1 MTIARACRRLA
12 GRWWTAQHPPR
23 RTGTRPPLPFAHRP
37 TGAVTLSRMP
47 QSKGRRKAKTVRRPT
62 PPKTAS
68 GGKRAK
74 QSPKIYVA
82 IMFGLMVLGV
92 LMVVTRYI
100 LDTPSWVLLAGLGA
114 MGAGFLM
121 TTNYH

>member
-1 MTIARACRRLA
+1 
-12 GRWWTAQHPPR
+12 
-23 RTGTRPPLPFAHRP
+23 
-37 TGAVTLSRMP
+37 MP
-47 QSKGRRKAKTVRRPT
+47 QSKGRRKPKAQRRPT

-74 QSPKIYVA
+74 TSSKTYVA

-114 MGAGFLM
+114 MGGGFLM

>member
-1 MTIARACRRLA
+1 
-12 GRWWTAQHPPR
+12 
-23 RTGTRPPLPFAHRP
+23 
-37 TGAVTLSRMP
+37 MP
-47 QSKGRRKAKTVRRPT
+47 QSKGRRKAKQVRRPT
-62 PPKTAS
+62 PPKSAG

-74 QSPKIYVA
+74 KSSTLYIT

-100 LDTPSWVLLAGLGA
+100 FETPSWLLLAGLA
-114 MGAGFLM
+114 SMGAGFLM

>member
-1 MTIARACRRLA
+1 M
-12 GRWWTAQHPPR
+12 
-23 RTGTRPPLPFAHRP
+23 
-37 TGAVTLSRMP
+37 VMP

-62 PPKTAS
+62 PPKTAA

-82 IMFGLMVLGV
+82 VMFGLMVLGV

-100 LDTPSWVLLAGLGA
+100 LDTPSWVLLAGLGC

>member
-1 MTIARACRRLA
+1 
-12 GRWWTAQHPPR
+12 
-23 RTGTRPPLPFAHRP
+23 
-37 TGAVTLSRMP
+37 MP

-62 PPKTAS
+62 PPKSAS

-74 QSPKIYVA
+74 QSPKTYVA

-100 LDTPSWVLLAGLGA
+100 LDTTPWVLMAGLGC
-114 MGAGFLM
+114 MGIGFLM